1 MILQPLAISGCY
13 LLRVDRHEDARGD
26 FLKLF
31 QGSTL
36 ASHALEAR
44 FAESFVSTSNA
55 GVIRGMHFQRPPK
68 DHAKLV
74 SCLSGCAR
82 DGFTDL
88 RRGSPTFGVS
98 VSVMLR
104 AEDPAVLYLPRGIAH
119 GFAAHRDG
127 TAMWY
132 LVSSEHDP
140 ALDAGIHAD
149 SVGIDWWEDGPGVTT
164 AIMSARD
171 QALPAMADY
180 LPRSDFGIA

>member
-1 MILQPLAISGCY
+1 MDAQPLAISGCY
-13 LLRVDRHEDARGD
+13 LIKLHRHEDARGD

-31 QGSTL
+31 HGPTL
-36 ASHALEAR
+36 ASLGLETR

-88 RRGSPTFGVS
+88 RRGSPTFGTS

-104 AEDPAVLYLPRGIAH
+104 ADEPAVLYLPPGIAH

-132 LVSSEHDP
+132 LVSSEHDS
-140 ALDAGIHAD
+140 ALDAGIRAD
-149 SVGIDWWEDGPGVTT
+149 SVGIDWWEGGPVVTS
-164 AIMSARD
+164 AIMSERD
-171 QALPAMADY
+171 RSLPAMGEY
-180 LPRSDFGIA
+180 LPRSDFGAT